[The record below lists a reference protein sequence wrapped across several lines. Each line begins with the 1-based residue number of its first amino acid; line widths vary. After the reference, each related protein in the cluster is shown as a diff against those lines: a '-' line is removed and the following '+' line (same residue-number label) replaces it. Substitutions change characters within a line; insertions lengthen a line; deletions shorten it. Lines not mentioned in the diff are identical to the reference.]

1 MIKRNA
7 KAICKN
13 CWYYSI
19 IEKEGINDF
28 IIQKAKIALE
38 KQIPMKVYKRHRC
51 RRCGSILTVDQQYCS
66 NCGQAIHW

>member
-51 RRCGSILTVDQQYCS
+51 GRCGFILTVDQKYCS